1 MNPAACVELLLLPEL
16 ASWTASDPRGGR
28 LRGRLLARDRQ
39 SFSQVTAALAASWL
53 AEHAGCTQSWV
64 WSVGDAHHQ
73 HFATLATGRL
83 RRDGLPAVGYGVN
96 VLDQQHPAP
105 WPWDLLRLAASVAD
119 GRTLSRSE
127 FADLI
132 AALLG
137 EYLRSWGRIADD
149 DGEAALRIDFNGL
162 PEALKRRIEADS
174 EPRAFAAHLSRHC
187 RGGPGAPRLRRSA
200 TMSADPAA
208 AAELG
213 RRFANALRARPAPE
227 HELIDM
233 VRLTGRD
240 ARSGA
245 ALGWLGL
252 LRERDRSRA
261 WRLRLLRFC
270 QRQPRVLPRL
280 LPLIG
285 AGPQAALATLA
296 AGPGDPYQ
304 LLLPDPV
311 RPYVV
316 RSWCHARHPLA
327 LGALDRGDLR
337 RLAQLWGQLL
347 AGFHAAGLGAL
358 GIDPGPRAAQIAAE
372 AGGCAR
378 TLPALARALSSFTAR
393 AHAHFASRHAPGP
406 GSAAGRSGKR

>member
-1 MNPAACVELLLLPEL
+1 MNPADSVELLLLPEL
-16 ASWTASDPRGGR
+16 ASWTAIDPRGGR
-28 LRGRLLARDRQ
+28 LRGRILASNRQ
-39 SFSQVTAALAASWL
+39 SFSRAAVALAASWL
-53 AEHAGCTQSWV
+53 AEHAGCTSAWV

-73 HFATLATGRL
+73 HFTTLANGRL

-119 GRTLSRSE
+119 SRRLRL
-127 FADLI
+127 ADLSALV

-137 EYLRSWGRIADD
+137 EYLRSWSRIADD
-149 DGEAALRIDFNGL
+149 DGEAALRIDLNGL
-162 PEALKRRIEADS
+162 PEALKRRVEADS
-174 EPRAFAAHLSRHC
+174 EPTAYALH
-187 RGGPGAPRLRRSA
+187 LRRYCRTAAGVARLHRSTA
-200 TMSADPAA
+200 MIDDPAG

-213 RRFANALRARPAPE
+213 RRFAMAMRARPAVE

-233 VRLTGRD
+233 VRLSGRD
-240 ARSGA
+240 AHSGA

-261 WRLRLLRFC
+261 WRLRLISLS

-280 LPLIG
+280 LPLLS
-285 AGPQAALATLA
+285 ASPRRALPWLA

-311 RPYVV
+311 RPYLV

-327 LGALDRGDLR
+327 LGTLDAGDLR

-347 AGFHAAGLGAL
+347 AGFHAAGLAEL
-358 GIDPGPRAAQIAAE
+358 GIDPGQHAALIAAE
-372 AGGCAR
+372 AR
-378 TLPALARALSSFTAR
+378 PWSRELPALASALSRFTTR
-393 AHAHFASRHAPGP
+393 AHALFAARHAQGRTS
-406 GSAAGRSGKR
+406 SAGGGG